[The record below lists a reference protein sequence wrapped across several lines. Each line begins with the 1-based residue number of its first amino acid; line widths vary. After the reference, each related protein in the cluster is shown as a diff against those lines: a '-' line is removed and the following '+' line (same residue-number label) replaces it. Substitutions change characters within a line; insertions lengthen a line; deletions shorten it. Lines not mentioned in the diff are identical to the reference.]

1 MNLFSRFFGT
11 DDEKVLLDRRLFLK
25 GATVT
30 ASGLI
35 LPRSIISIPAV
46 VEPQWTIRYDSRPDG
61 TTFSWLK
68 ESGFEHEINFS
79 LVYAL
84 AT

>member
-46 VEPQWTIRYDSRPDG
+46 IDPQWTIRYSQRLDG
-61 TTFSWLK
+61 TAFSYL
-68 ESGFEHEINFS
+68 EHAITLPYFT
-79 LVYAL
+79 YAL